1 MIEKTYLK
9 TKPQCKVKFAL
20 PAEELDGAKKVHV
33 VGDFNN
39 WDESATPMRKQK
51 SGDFSFTINLE
62 KNKQYQFRYLVDG
75 TTWLNDKSADAY
87 ITSPVSPEQNCIL
100 DI

>member
-9 TKPQCKVKFAL
+9 TKPECKVKFAL
-20 PAEELDGAKKVHV
+20 PADQLEGAKKVHL

-51 SGDFSFTINLE
+51 SGVFSSTVSLE
-62 KNKQYQFRYLVDG
+62 KDKQYQFRYLVDG
-75 TTWLNDKSADAY
+75 TTWLNDDSADAY
-87 ITSPVSPEQNCIL
+87 TQSPVSPEHNCVL
-100 DI
+100 EV

>member
-9 TKPQCKVKFAL
+9 TKPECKVKFAL
-20 PAEELDGAKKVHV
+20 PAEQLEGAKKVFL

-51 SGDFSFTINLE
+51 TGMFASTINLE
-62 KNKQYQFRYLVDG
+62 KDKQYQFRYLVDG
-75 TTWLNDKSADAY
+75 STWLNDDSADAY
-87 ITSPVSPEQNCIL
+87 VQSPVSSEHNCVL
-100 DI
+100 HL

>member
-9 TKPQCKVKFAL
+9 TKPECKVKFAL
-20 PAEELDGAKKVHV
+20 PADALNGAKNVAL

-39 WDESATPMRKQK
+39 WDETATVMRKQK
-51 SGDFSFTINLE
+51 TGVFASTINLE
-62 KNKQYQFRYLVDG
+62 TDKQYQFRYLVDG
-75 TTWLNDKSADAY
+75 TTWLNDDTADAY
-87 ITSPVSPEQNCIL
+87 IPSPVSHDQNCVI